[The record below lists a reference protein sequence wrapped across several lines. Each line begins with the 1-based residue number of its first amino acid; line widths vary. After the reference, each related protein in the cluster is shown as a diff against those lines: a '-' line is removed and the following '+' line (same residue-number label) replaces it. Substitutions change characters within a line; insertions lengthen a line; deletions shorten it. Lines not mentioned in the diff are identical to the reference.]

1 MKWFGAI
8 IIISTTTWFG
18 FDLSKKLRQRKQ
30 QIRAIIQF
38 IQILEA
44 EMSYSSFPLQH
55 IFENVSRKVD
65 EPINQFYRQ
74 LSERLKGIVSDFTF
88 IWEEELLWLMK
99 NSALKASEQEI
110 LKQFGQQLGQHTL
123 NEQQKH
129 IKLTLHYLQRQL
141 EEAEEQKSRY
151 ETMMKSL
158 GVLIGLFIVVLLF

>member
-1 MKWFGAI
+1 
-8 IIISTTTWFG
+8 
-18 FDLSKKLRQRKQ
+18 
-30 QIRAIIQF
+30 
-38 IQILEA
+38 
-44 EMSYSSFPLQH
+44 
-55 IFENVSRKVD
+55 ENVSRKVD

-129 IKLTLHYLQRQL
+129 TKLTLHYLQRQL